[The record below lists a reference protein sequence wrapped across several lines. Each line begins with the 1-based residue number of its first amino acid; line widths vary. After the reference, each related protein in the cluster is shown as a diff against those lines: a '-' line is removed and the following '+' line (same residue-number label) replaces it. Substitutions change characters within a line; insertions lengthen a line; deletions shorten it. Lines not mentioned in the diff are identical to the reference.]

1 MSVGL
6 RVFMKRELPNKELIE
21 KFRGLPTANVADC
34 MERLGVMSS
43 EIRLLSNPSKK
54 SMVGVALTV
63 KVRNGDNLFI
73 HQAIEMG
80 GPGDVIIV
88 DNEGGRERS
97 LAGAVM
103 FGYCQYKGIEG
114 LVIDGPI
121 RDYDDVV
128 ESDWHIYAT
137 GVTSRGPY
145 KTGPGEVNVPI
156 CCGGVVVNPGDIILG
171 DMDGILVIP
180 KEDAERILELAIPFA
195 EKDASK
201 TEKAILGELDRSW
214 VSKAIQDK
222 KVEIIDDVYKKGEVA
237 FNI

>member
-6 RVFMKRELPNKELIE
+6 RVFMRRELPEKDLVE
-21 KFRGLPTANVADC
+21 KFRDLPTANVADC

-43 EIRLLSNPSKK
+43 EIRLLSNPSQK
-54 SMVGVALTV
+54 SMLGVALTV

-73 HQAIEMG
+73 HQAIDMG

-114 LVIDGPI
+114 IVFDGPI
-121 RDYDDVV
+121 RDYDAVV
-128 ESDWHIYAT
+128 HLDWHVYAT

-180 KEDAERILELAIPFA
+180 KQDAEKILELAIPFA
-195 EKDASK
+195 EKDAVKSK
-201 TEKAILGELDRSW
+201 KAIFGELDRSW
-214 VSKAIQDK
+214 VQKAIMDK
-222 KVEIIDDVYKKGEVA
+222 KAEIVDDVYKNGETV
-237 FNI
+237 FSV

>member
-6 RVFMKRELPNKELIE
+6 RVFLKRELPDKELIE

-73 HQAIEMG
+73 HQAIDMS

-103 FGYCQYKGIEG
+103 FGYCQYKGVEG
-114 LVIDGPI
+114 IVFDGPI
-121 RDYDDVV
+121 RDYDTVL
-128 ESDWHIYAT
+128 ETDWHIYAT

-156 CCGGVVVNPGDIILG
+156 SCGGVVVNPGDIILG

-180 KEDAERILELAIPFA
+180 KQDAERILELALPFA
-195 EKDASK
+195 AKDAEKS
-201 TEKAILGELDRSW
+201 EKAILGGIDRSW
-214 VSKAIQDK
+214 VSKSMSSK
-222 KVEIIDDVYKKGEVA
+222 NVEIIDDIYKKDEVA
-237 FNI
+237 FNL